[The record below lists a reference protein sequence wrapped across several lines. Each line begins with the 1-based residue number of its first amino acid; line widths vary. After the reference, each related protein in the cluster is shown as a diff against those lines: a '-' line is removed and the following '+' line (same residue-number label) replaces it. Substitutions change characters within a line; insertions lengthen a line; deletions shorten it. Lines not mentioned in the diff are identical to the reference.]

1 MSNNKDIF
9 INGPVNYI
17 KIYNKEKNKTVI
29 ILMDYHV
36 PIDKQKKCE
45 EYDAKDVNM
54 YIYKELKETKVPL
67 DFFLEIVPTEVNN
80 MNKYYS
86 NDNYITETKKIFKK
100 IYAEN
105 QSKPNSNIR
114 LHYIDVRDY
123 SYIYNITNIVDE
135 IISILK
141 SNKLDNILFIIEK
154 LKKINLILEL
164 VNNYIELTINS
175 KIKYESIDL
184 INISLKKNIDSK
196 DYSLDEILTFGLAE
210 LLDKI
215 LNKYT
220 NKELKNNI
228 TKYFKENYIK
238 LSKKLVIY
246 IKELIQNVSEIYLS
260 LDKSHIQQNL
270 IVKDVILNNKL
281 ELKSKYIGYGIDF
294 FEYDKQWEN
303 ILNETNKL
311 QLIII
316 KMGSVFMDCF
326 FLRRLLEKNQ
336 IKKSIVYTGLAHS
349 VMYIWFL
356 VKFYDY
362 SIEDYYFI
370 AKDKLDKNA
379 IKDLEIKIKKSESP
393 FDIFEFLVP
402 PKLTQCIKIK

>member
-1 MSNNKDIF
+1 MSNNKEIF

-17 KIYNKEKNKTVI
+17 KIYNKEKNKRVI

-54 YIYKELKETKVPL
+54 YIYNELKETKVPL
-67 DFFLEIVPTEVNN
+67 DFFLEIVPSEINN

-114 LHYIDVRDY
+114 LHFIDVRDY
-123 SYIYNITNIVDE
+123 GYIYDITNIVDE

-164 VNNYIELTINS
+164 VNNYIELTLHS
-175 KIKYESIDL
+175 KINYESIDL
-184 INISLKKNIDSK
+184 INITLKKNNDSK
-196 DYSLDEILTFGLAE
+196 DYSLDKILTFGFAE

-238 LSKKLVIY
+238 LSEKLVLYIKDLIKIVSDIY
-246 IKELIQNVSEIYLS
+246 IS
-260 LDKSHIQQNL
+260 LDKSHIQQDL
-270 IVKDVILNNKL
+270 IVKDIVLNNKL

-326 FLRRLLEKNQ
+326 FLRRLLEKDQ
-336 IKKSIVYTGLAHS
+336 IKKSIVYTGLTHS

-362 SIEDYYFI
+362 SIEDYYYI
-370 AKDKLDKNA
+370 SKDKLDKNS
-379 IKDLEIKIKKSESP
+379 IKDLEKKIKKSDSP

-402 PKLTQCIKIK
+402 PKLTQCVKIN